1 MNRCKMIDS
10 EIDEHRQY
18 ITRTTG
24 HEVKI
29 VRRISGG
36 PVALAELCTGFMT
49 LWRCWMEGL
58 CDGTRRFGSFERRIC
73 DRAVRGLILCRI
85 SAIQNQIHIG
95 AQICVFSKDKFF

>member
-36 PVALAELCTGFMT
+36 PVAPAELCTGFMT

-58 CDGTRRFGSFERRIC
+58 RDGTRRFGSFERRSC

-85 SAIQNQIHIG
+85 SAI
-95 AQICVFSKDKFF
+95 